1 VRISSLSASPPAG
14 GAAGASRPLWLSLS
28 LSLSVTLPAPGRE
41 SRCLQPASRPGRRWQ
56 PGGPL
61 FPPFAKA
68 RRARP
73 RGLCEQLPSRD
84 AGSHTER
91 GLARTPDSGKALPLA
106 VSVQSKKTQNA
117 EHGPEYPPKPALS
130 RPLPHAQWTESAGVW
145 ECELH
150 VPIADSESIAGRKLR
165 SSAQGRASACL
176 CIGGPAECR
185 LGLC

>member
-1 VRISSLSASPPAG
+1 VA
-14 GAAGASRPLWLSLS
+14 LSLS
-28 LSLSVTLPAPGRE
+28 LSLCYTPGPGPGVTV
-41 SRCLQPASRPGRRWQ
+41 QPASGGQEVAAW
-56 PGGPL
+56 GPL